1 MQRRFIIIGIITGIT
16 DMLVIIIIAT
26 IDFAIRDAEL
36 HGDREMCPA
45 ALKIRTQFRR
55 QPFANPGGYE
65 DANVR

>member
-26 IDFAIRDAEL
+26 IDFAIRDAKL

-45 ALKIRTQFRR
+45 A
-55 QPFANPGGYE
+55 
-65 DANVR
+65 